1 MGFNPGTGMTPNDW
15 TETES
20 RLEERMQ
27 RADHPHGREMSGR
40 SRAVVAW
47 ILGILALGLVVY
59 AILGWTG
66 AIDVRGVMA

>member
-27 RADHPHGREMSGR
+27 RADLPHGREMSGR

-47 ILGILALGLVVY
+47 FLGVLALGLAAY
-59 AILGWTG
+59 AILGWIG
-66 AIDVRGVMA
+66 VFAIPGINA